1 MYRAVISL
9 NNALRHLECIRLRS
23 ELAREG
29 RGEGGTTNSNQSESE
44 L

>member
-23 ELAREG
+23 ELAR
-29 RGEGGTTNSNQSESE
+29 GEGGESTNSNQSESE
-44 L
+44 F

>member
-23 ELAREG
+23 ELAR
-29 RGEGGTTNSNQSESE
+29 GGGGSLQTAINQSLSFN
-44 L
+44 